1 MAKIKNKARADG
13 RICSQI
19 YLRKDENGKKM
30 YKTVYTKSQRE
41 LEEKITEIKVRL
53 GKGIDISAE
62 RDTFDDWGRRW
73 LKKKQRRVSES
84 RYKALTINYKKLEAI
99 YYVPVTQ
106 LRPIDIEEILDSLA
120 DAGYS
125 ARIIRTV
132 RDIGSGVM
140 QMCLENRVI
149 DYNPF
154 AVAGMPEA
162 NPKKKT
168 ERRALNDEEQRWIRE
183 TPHRAQT
190 AAMIMMYA

>member
-13 RICSQI
+13 WICSQI
-19 YLRKDENGKKM
+19 YLRKDENGKKK
-30 YKTVYTKSQRE
+30 YKTVYAKSQRE
-41 LEEKITEIKVRL
+41 LEEKITEIKVML

-62 RDTFDDWGRRW
+62 RDTFDDWGQRW

-84 RYKALTINYKKLEAI
+84 RNKALTINYKKLEAI

-106 LRPIDIEEILDSLA
+106 LRPNDIEEILDSLA

-125 ARIIRTV
+125 ARIIRAV
-132 RDIGSGVM
+132 RDIGSGVT